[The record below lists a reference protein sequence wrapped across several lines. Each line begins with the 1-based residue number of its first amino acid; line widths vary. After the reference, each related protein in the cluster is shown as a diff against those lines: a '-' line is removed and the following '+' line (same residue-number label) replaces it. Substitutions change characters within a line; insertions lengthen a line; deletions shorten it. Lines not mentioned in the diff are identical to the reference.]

1 MDERDDWIT
10 EIENGYVFSALV
22 AQHEPPRQEATERLE
37 QGPRLMALLR
47 DPARRQASPA
57 ERDLEQSRR

>member
-1 MDERDDWIT
+1 MDERDDWT
-10 EIENGYVFSALV
+10 TDIENDYVFSAFV
-22 AQHEPPRQEATERLE
+22 AQHEPPRREATERLE

-57 ERDLEQSRR
+57 ERDLEKSRR